1 MGGGYN
7 CYHST
12 MDLPSPGHRWG
23 GPALRLG
30 LALSGL
36 VLAFVTFA
44 GHRALQASRE
54 SAFSWLGRAGVTLDA
69 SALGREPDPERVRLR
84 AARAVLAA
92 ELDPARHQ
100 GIPTEQAAREGAA
113 RMAEAARVS
122 REILAR
128 RPSSWEAALVQG
140 AATYA
145 GWSRAQDPQL
155 FTAYRQ
161 WEAPLE
167 AARRLA
173 PARQEPARFLAA
185 AYLEVWQSLSP
196 RKREVERRLL
206 AEVLRDPQ
214 DLSRLLDPWLATA
227 ADRRE
232 AFSVLPD
239 DPAAWERVAG
249 TYAARGDLPGFAA
262 ARARGEASLLSRLRR
277 DLLEAD
283 RLRGDGRLEEARA
296 LYLAVAERA
305 RPEARYLELVERA
318 LERCPPGLVNRQTAE
333 RLAPHLDRALD
344 RCLFAGCEIQP
355 AALKRLSRFVGEPP
369 PAQAALAAL
378 FADDLPRAAIYER
391 RTEGLGTEPWAPY
404 LIAKARV
411 LAGRGRVAE
420 AREALSL
427 VPLSWQRRPLYWQ
440 ARADVARAAGD
451 AGGVAAAQ
459 SRLDEAARQAWPATE
474 WTWKDGIARL
484 EMLTAAP
491 AQGLTLRLDTVPEQ
505 GSLVELRLDG
515 AAVGAFPVRPL
526 AGAAAA
532 LRVAVPF
539 RLGLHVLELQNLGGG
554 QVLPGA
560 VELR

>member
-1 MGGGYN
+1 
-7 CYHST
+7 
-12 MDLPSPGHRWG
+12 
-23 GPALRLG
+23 
-30 LALSGL
+30 
-36 VLAFVTFA
+36 
-44 GHRALQASRE
+44 
-54 SAFSWLGRAGVTLDA
+54 
-69 SALGREPDPERVRLR
+69 
-84 AARAVLAA
+84 
-92 ELDPARHQ
+92 
-100 GIPTEQAAREGAA
+100 
-113 RMAEAARVS
+113 MAEAARAG

-128 RPSSWEAALVQG
+128 RPASWEAALVQG

-145 GWSRAQDPQL
+145 GWSRAQDPRL

-173 PARQEPARFLAA
+173 PARKEQARFLAA

-196 RKREVERRLL
+196 RKREIERRLL
-206 AEVLRDPQ
+206 TEVFRDPQ
-214 DLSRLLDPWLATA
+214 DLGRLLDPWLATA

-249 TYAARGDLPGFAA
+249 AYAARGDLPGFAA
-262 ARARGEASLLSRLRR
+262 ARGRGETALLSRLRR

-283 RLRGDGRLEEARA
+283 RLRGNGRLEEARA
-296 LYLAVAERA
+296 LYLSVAERA

-318 LERCPPGLVNRQTAE
+318 LERCPPGLVDNQTAE

-344 RCLFAGCEIQP
+344 RCLLAGCEMRP
-355 AALKRLSRFVGEPP
+355 ATLKRLSRFVGEPA

-378 FADDLPRAAIYER
+378 FADDLPRAAIHER
-391 RTEGLGTEPWAPY
+391 RAEGLGTEPWAPY

-411 LAGRGRVAE
+411 LAGRGRVEE
-420 AREALSL
+420 AREALLL

-440 ARADVARAAGD
+440 ARAGVARAAGD

-459 SRLDEAARQAWPATE
+459 ARLDEAARRTWPATE
-474 WTWKDGIARL
+474 WTWKEGIARL
-484 EMLTAAP
+484 EMLTPAP
-491 AQGLTLRLDTVPEQ
+491 AAGLTVRLDTVPEK

-526 AGAAAA
+526 AGAAPA
-532 LRVAVPF
+532 LRVAVPL
-539 RLGLHVLELQNLGGG
+539 RRGLHVLELQALGGG